1 MDLNEGILSLKI
13 TEAKLYRDTEVMGK
27 MSPYITMVYK
37 GNKLK
42 TKVHDYGGK
51 LPVWTDEFK
60 LDVTSV
66 SDEIVLRVWDQDIT
80 SSDAVGFVK
89 IKMSSLVIN
98 CGIDDWFTIM
108 YDNKP
113 AGEIRCVTEF
123 APVGGNAY
131 ETMKEDFEAQQEG
144 LIQAAE
150 EAKAQAALL

>member
-13 TEAKLYRDTEVMGK
+13 SEAKLYRDTEVMGK

-51 LPVWTDEFK
+51 LPKWTDEFK

-66 SDEIVLRVWDQDIT
+66 SDEIVLRVWDQDLT

-98 CGIDDWFTIM
+98 YGIDDWFTIM

-113 AGEIRCVTEF
+113 AGEVR
-123 APVGGNAY
+123 
-131 ETMKEDFEAQQEG
+131 
-144 LIQAAE
+144 L
-150 EAKAQAALL
+150 